1 MIGEGLYLKIQKM
14 EDWEMESIRDL
25 TSEGRYI
32 GPIVDL

>member
-1 MIGEGLYLKIQKM
+1 MKGEWLYIKIQKM
-14 EDWEMESIRDL
+14 EHSEMESIRDL